1 MSDRFWIKLHHSK
14 TGEIVLAVC
23 DEELLGKRLKLNER
37 LSIEVSQSFYGGV
50 LIARDDLDKY
60 LKQAT
65 IVNMLGEKAV
75 SYAMKKGFIV
85 EKAVMRIGGVPH
97 IQLYL

>member
-85 EKAVMRIGGVPH
+85 EKAIMRIGGVPH

>member
-1 MSDRFWIKLHHSK
+1 MTDRFWVKLHHSK
-14 TGEIVLAVC
+14 TGETILAVC
-23 DEELLGKRLKLNER
+23 DEELLGKSLKLNEQFA
-37 LSIEVSQSFYGGV
+37 IKVNQSFYGGV

-65 IVNMLGEKAV
+65 IVNMLGEKAI
-75 SYAMKKGFIV
+75 SYAVRKGFIV
-85 EKAVMRIGGVPH
+85 EKAVVKIGGVPH

>member
-23 DEELLGKRLKLNER
+23 DEELLGKKLKLNER
-37 LSIEVSQSFYGGV
+37 FSIEVSQSFYGGV

>member
-37 LSIEVSQSFYGGV
+37 FSIEVSQSFYGGV

>member
-1 MSDRFWIKLHHSK
+1 MADRFWVKLHHSK
-14 TGEIVLAVC
+14 VGETILAVC
-23 DEELLGKRLKLNER
+23 DEELLGKRLKLNEGF
-37 LSIEVSQSFYGGV
+37 SIEVSKSFYGGV
-50 LIARDDLDKY
+50 LIAGDDLDKY

-75 SYAMKKGFIV
+75 SYAVRKGFIV
-85 EKAVMRIGGVPH
+85 QKAVIRVGGIPH